1 MKWKVKWKGLG
12 ILVCVLCAAFLF
24 AAHPVAAEGA
34 KRYVVTARITPLFE
48 TVKAVKAA
56 PGGGWKNIPYDEG
69 IQGVLAY
76 GDLVEGKPSSK
87 KGWLSL
93 SGPEGELGLA
103 EAAALAPMPQYEPV
117 DARPYQVM
125 KDGSV
130 PFLLPGQRP
139 VSEFHSFSLP
149 RGAVVT
155 AEGRAKDAKGTSW
168 LLCIFG
174 TDYADGG
181 SGSDRRGGWLPE
193 SDLVDLPA
201 SKPEL
206 SRVEEDKLPAKLDA
220 AERKALLKNGFYVD
234 PKPVLTKFLN
244 EDDMVDAYNAI
255 PPLTPRFITADLPL
269 HAFHLYF
276 DRMLQK
282 VEQKALLPRTFE
294 LLSAMDEALKD
305 LPRDLES
312 SELGRNAASAVVD
325 YLILAR
331 HLLTNGGAAI
341 HDGLK
346 PLAEGIMA
354 GQGIFPLNPF
364 TGLPQDL
371 TLFAPR
377 GHYTLNEDF
386 KAYFRTTYLLGTAF
400 PLDDERGA
408 AATLLLCRIL
418 SVPQVQEKWRA
429 LYDPIR
435 YLVGSS
441 NVNTWDDL
449 AEALKP
455 FKLGDLGDAGKVKE
469 LLDVLDKTGKAS
481 TIQKLPGKKFAI
493 LPRRITFDAMV
504 FDTLTYPKTST
515 ETEKRGL
522 PDPLDVMA
530 VLGSSQALDEVK
542 PYEKFKGYGA
552 NLKAMEGRWA
562 EYRSSA
568 DGANVYT
575 AWLSALRG
583 YNVSEGSQQFFAR
596 TAAWG
601 YKKLTT
607 AEASMTELKHD
618 TILYAEQSGAE
629 MGGPGNDW
637 EAGPFAQPFAR
648 GYVEPEPKLYR
659 ALAESARKV
668 LEFLPSLLPGE
679 YEYYREKFSQFSEEM
694 ETLAGIADRA
704 LEDAMTPSDF
714 LSILELRL
722 PSVLPEDIYDIY
734 EKESRDLLRMALVAD
749 VATDADDNLALF
761 MGVGAPRRLS
771 VYVNDKSGGFRVTE
785 GYMFSYYTFIQSL
798 TEGRMNDDQWKAIVY
813 DPERQDDLKKY
824 LPAWH
829 GKLYE

>member
-1 MKWKVKWKGLG
+1 MKWLG
-12 ILVCVLCAAFLF
+12 IFVCVLCAALSFCELP
-24 AAHPVAAEGA
+24 AWA
-34 KRYVVTARITPLFE
+34 KGGTQYVVTARITPLFE
-48 TVKAVKAA
+48 TVKDVRAA
-56 PGGGWKNIPYDEG
+56 PGGGWKDIPYDEG
-69 IQGVLAY
+69 IQGVLVY
-76 GDLVEGKPSSK
+76 GDLVEGKPSSR

-93 SGPEGELGLA
+93 SGPEGELGFV
-103 EAAALAPMPQYEPV
+103 EAAALTPMPKYEPV

-125 KDGSV
+125 KDGTV

-139 VSEFHSFSLP
+139 VSDFHSFSLP

-155 AEGRAKDAKGTSW
+155 AEGRAKDAEGTSW

-174 TDYADGG
+174 TDYSDGG

-193 SDLVDLPA
+193 SELVDLSA

-234 PKPVLTKFLN
+234 PKPVLIEYLN
-244 EDDMVDAYNAI
+244 EDDMVDAYSSI
-255 PPLTPRFITADLPL
+255 DSLTPRFITADLPL

-294 LLSAMDEALKD
+294 LLSAMNEALKD
-305 LPRDLES
+305 LPHDLES
-312 SELGRNAASAVVD
+312 SELGRNAASMVVD
-325 YLILAR
+325 YLVLAR
-331 HLLTNGGAAI
+331 HLLTNGGAEI
-341 HDGLK
+341 HDRLK

-354 GQGIFPLNPF
+354 GQGVLLNPF

-371 TLFAPR
+371 SLFAPR
-377 GHYTLNEDF
+377 GHYTLDEDF

-400 PLDDERGA
+400 PLDDEGGA
-408 AATLLLCRIL
+408 AATLLLCHIL

-441 NVNTWDDL
+441 NVNTWDEF
-449 AEALKP
+449 AEVLKP
-455 FKLGDLGDAGKVKE
+455 FKLGDLGDAGRVKE
-469 LLDVLDKTGKAS
+469 LLEVLDRTGKAS
-481 TIQKLPGKKFAI
+481 AIQKLPGKKFAV
-493 LPRRITFDAMV
+493 LPRRITFDAMI
-504 FDTLTYPKTST
+504 FDALTYPRTST
-515 ETEKRGL
+515 KEEKRAL

-542 PYEKFKGYGA
+542 PYEKFKDYGA
-552 NLKAMEGRWA
+552 NLKALEERWP

-607 AEASMTELKHD
+607 AEASMAELKHD

-629 MGGPGNDW
+629 MGDGGDEW
-637 EAGPFAQPFAR
+637 EAGPFSQPFAR

-659 ALAESARKV
+659 ALAESARKIG
-668 LEFLPSLLPGE
+668 EFLSPMLPGE
-679 YEYYREKFSQFSEEM
+679 HEYYREKFSQFSEEM
-694 ETLAGIADRA
+694 EALAGIADRA

-714 LSILELRL
+714 LTIIELRL
-722 PSVLPEDIYDIY
+722 PSVLPEDIYEVYD
-734 EKESRDLLRMALVAD
+734 EKAQHQLKMALVAD
-749 VATDADDNLALF
+749 VATDAPAGRALF
-761 MGVGAPRRLS
+761 MGVGTPRRLS

-785 GYMFSYYTFIQSL
+785 GYMFSYYTFTQAL
-798 TEGRMNDDQWKAIVY
+798 GEGRMDDDRWKAIVY
-813 DPERQDDLKKY
+813 DAKRQDDLEKY

>member
-1 MKWKVKWKGLG
+1 MKWLG
-12 ILVCVLCAAFLF
+12 IFACVLCAALSFCDCP
-24 AAHPVAAEGA
+24 AWAQGGTQ
-34 KRYVVTARITPLFE
+34 YVVTARITPLFE
-48 TVKAVKAA
+48 TVKDVKAA
-56 PGGGWKNIPYDEG
+56 PGGQWKDIPYNEG
-69 IQGVLAY
+69 ILGVLVY

-93 SGPEGELGLA
+93 SGPEGELGLV
-103 EAAALAPMPQYEPV
+103 EAAALTPMPKYEPV
-117 DARPYQVM
+117 DAKPYQVM
-125 KDGSV
+125 KDGTV

-155 AEGRAKDAKGTSW
+155 AEGRAKDAEGTSW

-174 TDYADGG
+174 TDYSDGG

-193 SDLVDLPA
+193 AELVDLSA

-206 SRVEEDKLPAKLDA
+206 SRVEEDKLPAKLDG

-234 PKPVLTKFLN
+234 PKPVLVKELN
-244 EDDMVDAYNAI
+244 EDDMVDAYNTI
-255 PPLTPRFITADLPL
+255 DSLTPRFITADLPL

-282 VEQKALLPRTFE
+282 VEQKVLLPRTFE
-294 LLSAMDEALKD
+294 LLSAMTVALKD
-305 LPRDLES
+305 LPHDLES

-325 YLILAR
+325 YLALAM
-331 HLLTNGGAAI
+331 HLLTNGGAEI
-341 HDGLK
+341 HDGIAGFAK
-346 PLAEGIMA
+346 GVMA
-354 GQGIFPLNPF
+354 GEGTGDNPF
-364 TGLPQDL
+364 TGLPQDF

-386 KAYFRTTYLLGTAF
+386 KAYFRTTYLLGTPF
-400 PLDDERGA
+400 PLDNEGGA
-408 AATLLLCRIL
+408 AATLLLCHIL

-441 NVNTWDDL
+441 NVNTWDEL
-449 AEALKP
+449 VEALKP
-455 FKLGDLGDAGKVKE
+455 FKFGDLSDAGRVKE
-469 LLDVLDKTGKAS
+469 LLEVLDKAGKAS
-481 TIQKLPGKKFAI
+481 AIQKLPGKKFAV
-493 LPRRITFDAMV
+493 LPRRITFDAMI
-504 FDTLTYPKTST
+504 FDTLTHPRTST
-515 ETEKRGL
+515 DEDKRAL

-530 VLGSSQALDEVK
+530 VLGSPQALDEVK
-542 PYEKFKGYGA
+542 PYEKFKDYGA
-552 NLKAMEGRWA
+552 NLKALEERWP

-568 DGANVYT
+568 DGANAYT
-575 AWLSALRG
+575 AWLSALRS
-583 YNVSEGSQQFFAR
+583 YNVSEGAQQFFAR

-607 AEASMTELKHD
+607 AEASMAELKHD

-629 MGGPGNDW
+629 MGDGGGEW
-637 EAGPFAQPFAR
+637 VAGPFSQPFAR

-659 ALAESARKV
+659 ALAESARKI
-668 LEFLPSLLPGE
+668 LEFLTPMFPDE
-679 YEYYREKFSQFSEEM
+679 HEYYRGKFSQFSEEM

-714 LSILELRL
+714 LTIIELRL
-722 PSVLPEDIYDIY
+722 PSVLPEDIYDVY
-734 EKESRDLLRMALVAD
+734 DKASQNQLRMALVAD
-749 VATDADDNLALF
+749 VATDASAGRALF

-771 VYVNDKSGGFRVTE
+771 VYVNDRSGGFRVTK
-785 GYMFSYYTFIQSL
+785 GYMFSYYSFIQSL
-798 TEGRMNDDQWKAIVY
+798 SEGRMNDDQWKAIVY
-813 DPERQDDLKKY
+813 DTKRQDDMKQY